1 MNGTMWV
8 ESELGKGSKFFFTI
22 TSQISQSS
30 IESVLAKMQPF
41 AKRTIL
47 FVDTLS
53 DRTGVV
59 DRITEL
65 GLKAFVVK
73 DVSEVADKERC
84 PHIDTILVDSLT
96 VVSRSFH
103 VVVVDGRSQWLISF
117 PYRTTRLN
125 KFGSMSICDTYRLF
139 CSRRCVL
146 ILMRACSFSDTY
158 FFSLCLTV
166 DT

>member
-96 VVSRSFH
+96 VVSLSFH
-103 VVVVDGRSQWLISF
+103 VVVVDGWSQ
-117 PYRTTRLN
+117 
-125 KFGSMSICDTYRLF
+125 
-139 CSRRCVL
+139 
-146 ILMRACSFSDTY
+146 
-158 FFSLCLTV
+158 
-166 DT
+166 